1 MNDLATPATI
11 QAGVDKCMCS
21 CHVVD
26 GASCCSN
33 CSVALPP
40 QQRSFHRIH
49 RVVQMCAPVTGT
61 YVAKPSQICRQNGIS
76 IGSSV
81 FAQLIR
87 EPTHS
92 QTDRQTTLRHD
103 VHSNSLHSHAGQ
115 CWRCGLIMT
124 ADVYSTRRMSLIS
137 NAIWTS
143 DSVTVRCCPIMS
155 KFEYMLR
162 CRIRVAPAELL

>member
-11 QAGVDKCMCS
+11 QAGVDKYMCS
-21 CHVVD
+21 CHVVN

-76 IGSSV
+76 IGSAV

-92 QTDRQTTLRHD
+92 QTDRQTTLRH
-103 VHSNSLHSHAGQ
+103 
-115 CWRCGLIMT
+115 CGLIMT

>member
-1 MNDLATPATI
+1 MHA
-11 QAGVDKCMCS
+11 
-21 CHVVD
+21 VD
-26 GASCCSN
+26 GASCYSN

-92 QTDRQTTLRHD
+92 QTDRQTDRQTTLRHD
-103 VHSNSLHSHAGQ
+103 VHRPSNSLHSHAGQ

-124 ADVYSTRRMSLIS
+124 ADVNGKYKTYRNAARRGQSDGALLPAQKIGTRLTCSDGDMLADKQANRRNAHRST
-137 NAIWTS
+137 
-143 DSVTVRCCPIMS
+143 
-155 KFEYMLR
+155 
-162 CRIRVAPAELL
+162 LLFYQGAG